1 MLIISFFFGEV
12 GVVVSFL
19 LGVFIYFSFF
29 GIEGGFWF
37 FDRVSLDDIFWFL
50 DIFFFELEMF
60 LDFCIVVDRFFC
72 GLDLGRLGLGF
83 GDFFFFFIRDGLIF
97 FVFIFSCY

>member
-1 MLIISFFFGEV
+1 
-12 GVVVSFL
+12 
-19 LGVFIYFSFF
+19 
-29 GIEGGFWF
+29 
-37 FDRVSLDDIFWFL
+37 
-50 DIFFFELEMF
+50 MF

-97 FVFIFSCY
+97 FVFIFSYDIGV